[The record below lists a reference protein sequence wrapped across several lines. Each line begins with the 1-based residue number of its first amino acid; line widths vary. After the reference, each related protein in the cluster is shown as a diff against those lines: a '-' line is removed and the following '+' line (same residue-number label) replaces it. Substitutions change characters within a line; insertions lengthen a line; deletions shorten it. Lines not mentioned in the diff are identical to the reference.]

1 MKFEGSLM
9 SQIKKFKEL
18 VDQYHSELEELKKA
32 VKEKLSRIPISRIEA
47 KEKWYLDVLNGKKV
61 VGVDGSQITPLKEIG
76 IPLGAVQVAKVVII
90 HGAGK
95 SDVKYYSAFVPMEE
109 NVDLT
114 RFRMEVETLMEEMDG
129 NGWLF
134 FDGSFILSFTKELNK
149 RLMDEYLRSIT
160 ALLKKSRE
168 TQTPIIGYVDRSYAK
183 DLAKDLGLE
192 QIYDAYL
199 LSDRMN
205 LMEYTPPFRCRRDD
219 VEIDEEVSYVYIR
232 VSPSLPVRI
241 EYPSWME
248 KMHDEVVRVVAAEC
262 MLGSTRGY
270 PYILERAHSYST
282 IGGKEKMNFI
292 KAVGSHSVSFKWM
305 SKLR

>member
-9 SQIKKFKEL
+9 SQINKFKEL
-18 VDQYHSELEELKKA
+18 VDQYYSQLEELKKVA
-32 VKEKLSRIPISRIEA
+32 EEKLSKIPIFRIES
-47 KEKWYLDVLNGKKV
+47 KEKWYLDVLDGRKV
-61 VGVDGSQITPLKEIG
+61 VGVDGSQITPLKEVG
-76 IPLGAVQVAKVVII
+76 IPLGAVQVAKVVIV
-90 HGAGK
+90 HGIGK
-95 SDVKYYSAFVPMEE
+95 SDITHYSAFVPMEE

-134 FDGSFILSFTKELNK
+134 FDGSFILSFTTELNR
-149 RLMDEYLRSIT
+149 RLREEYINSIT

-183 DLAKDLGLE
+183 DLAKDLGIE

-199 LSDRMN
+199 LSDKMD
-205 LMEYTPPFRCRRDD
+205 LMTYTPPFRCHRDD
-219 VEIDEEVSYVYIR
+219 VEMSEEVSYAYLR

-248 KMHDEVVRVVAAEC
+248 DMHDEIIRVVVAEC
-262 MLGSTRGY
+262 MLGSTKGY
-270 PYILERAHSYST
+270 PYILERAHHYSS
-282 IGGKEKMNFI
+282 IGGKEKMSFM
-292 KAVGSHSVSFKWM
+292 KAVGSHNISFKWM